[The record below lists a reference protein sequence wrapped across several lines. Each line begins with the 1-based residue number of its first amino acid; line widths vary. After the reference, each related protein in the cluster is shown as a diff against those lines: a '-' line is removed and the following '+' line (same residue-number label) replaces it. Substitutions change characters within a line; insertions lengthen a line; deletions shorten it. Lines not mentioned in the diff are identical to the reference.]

1 MKIEI
6 LSMQQINNMGSLLQ
20 AYGLMKRLKGGHN
33 SVHFLD
39 IKKYDDDYALLE
51 NDQINFNKEYENDKK
66 YYRYFRYPISMIYQ
80 KMKVKQQNKIFE
92 KFRNNYFYRA
102 DEDKIYDFLTNDINY
117 YMKKFEVLAT
127 DNFKAKEIT
136 KPKIGAVGVR
146 VENNLLEIDMDKL
159 NIDLSQLEDILQ
171 KYKLKK
177 KYYRLKDGSFL
188 DLQESNEIDFID
200 KLISGTDV
208 DYKELESGTIRLPVN
223 RTLYLNQLL
232 KEIKGTEIVKNKE
245 YKLPF
250 VIPIVLYTGKKK
262 WDAKRYLEESQ
273 ETLDG
278 VKMKAG
284 NYNLVDINDF
294 TKEELLQEKTL
305 ISKMM
310 LLEKS
315 ESTEESIEMLEKII
329 PNTNKEEKELLKRV
343 ISILFGEK
351 IGEEKTKELIEKI
364 NGGDGKMLAVVDMI
378 RNENQMYINMG
389 RKEGRKEERKIRNIE
404 IAQKL
409 LKLKMP
415 ITQISEVTELTEKEI
430 KALKQS

>member
-1 MKIEI
+1 MDKKEEAIALINQAIKIKLKAEEIEKYTSSFVSKIFQNREADIVYKYKNKNIFFLIEHQTKIDYSMSYRILEYEIEI
-6 LSMQQINNMGSLLQ
+6 
-20 AYGLMKRLKGGHN
+20 MK
-33 SVHFLD
+33 SAID
-39 IKKYDDDYALLE
+39 IRK
-51 NDQINFNKEYENDKK
+51 
-66 YYRYFRYPISMIYQ
+66 
-80 KMKVKQQNKIFE
+80 
-92 KFRNNYFYRA
+92 
-102 DEDKIYDFLTNDINY
+102 
-117 YMKKFEVLAT
+117 
-127 DNFKAKEIT
+127 
-136 KPKIGAVGVR
+136 
-146 VENNLLEIDMDKL
+146 
-159 NIDLSQLEDILQ
+159 
-171 KYKLKK
+171 
-177 KYYRLKDGSFL
+177 
-188 DLQESNEIDFID
+188 
-200 KLISGTDV
+200 
-208 DYKELESGTIRLPVN
+208 
-223 RTLYLNQLL
+223 
-232 KEIKGTEIVKNKE
+232 VKNKE

-278 VKMKAG
+278 VKIKAG

-294 TKEELLQEKTL
+294 TKEELLQEETL

-315 ESTEESIEMLEKII
+315 ESTEETIEMLEKII
-329 PNTNKEEKELLKRV
+329 PGIKKDDEELLKRI

>member
-1 MKIEI
+1 MDKKEEAIALINQAIKIKLKAEEIEKYTSSFVSKIFQNREADIVYKYKNKNIFLLIEHQTKIEYSMPYRI
-6 LSMQQINNMGSLLQ
+6 L
-20 AYGLMKRLKGGHN
+20 
-33 SVHFLD
+33 
-39 IKKYDDDYALLE
+39 
-51 NDQINFNKEYENDKK
+51 EYE
-66 YYRYFRYPISMIYQ
+66 IEI
-80 KMKVKQQNKIFE
+80 MKSAI
-92 KFRNNYFYRA
+92 
-102 DEDKIYDFLTNDINY
+102 DIR
-117 YMKKFEVLAT
+117 K
-127 DNFKAKEIT
+127 
-136 KPKIGAVGVR
+136 
-146 VENNLLEIDMDKL
+146 
-159 NIDLSQLEDILQ
+159 
-171 KYKLKK
+171 
-177 KYYRLKDGSFL
+177 
-188 DLQESNEIDFID
+188 
-200 KLISGTDV
+200 
-208 DYKELESGTIRLPVN
+208 
-223 RTLYLNQLL
+223 
-232 KEIKGTEIVKNKE
+232 VKNKE

-294 TKEELLQEKTL
+294 TKEELLQGKTL

-343 ISILFGEK
+343 ITILFGEK

-364 NGGDGKMLAVVDMI
+364 DGGEEKMLDLVDMI
-378 RNENQMYINMG
+378 RNENKMYINIG
-389 RKEGRKEERKIRNIE
+389 RKEGRKEGEIKLKQTCQE

-415 ITQISEVTELTEKEI
+415 ITQISEITTLPKEEIEK
-430 KALKQS
+430 LK

>member
-1 MKIEI
+1 MALINQAIKTKLKAEEIE
-6 LSMQQINNMGSLLQ
+6 
-20 AYGLMKRLKGGHN
+20 
-33 SVHFLD
+33 
-39 IKKYDDDYALLE
+39 KYTSS
-51 NDQINFNKEYENDKK
+51 F
-66 YYRYFRYPISMIYQ
+66 
-80 KMKVKQQNKIFE
+80 VNKIFE
-92 KFRNNYFYRA
+92 NREA
-102 DEDKIYDFLTNDINY
+102 DIVY
-117 YMKKFEVLAT
+117 
-127 DNFKAKEIT
+127 
-136 KPKIGAVGVR
+136 
-146 VENNLLEIDMDKL
+146 
-159 NIDLSQLEDILQ
+159 
-171 KYKLKK
+171 KYKNKNIFFLIEHQTKIDYSMPYQILEYEIEIMKSAIDIKK
-177 KYYRLKDGSFL
+177 
-188 DLQESNEIDFID
+188 
-200 KLISGTDV
+200 
-208 DYKELESGTIRLPVN
+208 
-223 RTLYLNQLL
+223 
-232 KEIKGTEIVKNKE
+232 VKNKE

-273 ETLDG
+273 ETLDS
-278 VKMKAG
+278 VEIKAG

-364 NGGDGKMLAVVDMI
+364 DGGEEKMLALVDMI
-378 RNENQMYINMG
+378 RNENKMYINIG
-389 RKEGRKEERKIRNIE
+389 RKEGRKEGEIKLKQTCQE

-415 ITQISEVTELTEKEI
+415 ITQISEITKLPKEEIEK
-430 KALKQS
+430 LK

>member
-1 MKIEI
+1 MYKYKNKNIFFLIEHQTKIDYSMPYRILEYEIEI
-6 LSMQQINNMGSLLQ
+6 
-20 AYGLMKRLKGGHN
+20 MK
-33 SVHFLD
+33 SAID
-39 IKKYDDDYALLE
+39 IRK
-51 NDQINFNKEYENDKK
+51 
-66 YYRYFRYPISMIYQ
+66 
-80 KMKVKQQNKIFE
+80 
-92 KFRNNYFYRA
+92 
-102 DEDKIYDFLTNDINY
+102 
-117 YMKKFEVLAT
+117 
-127 DNFKAKEIT
+127 
-136 KPKIGAVGVR
+136 
-146 VENNLLEIDMDKL
+146 
-159 NIDLSQLEDILQ
+159 
-171 KYKLKK
+171 
-177 KYYRLKDGSFL
+177 
-188 DLQESNEIDFID
+188 
-200 KLISGTDV
+200 
-208 DYKELESGTIRLPVN
+208 
-223 RTLYLNQLL
+223 
-232 KEIKGTEIVKNKE
+232 VKNKE

-364 NGGDGKMLAVVDMI
+364 DGGEGKMLALVDMI
-378 RNENQMYINMG
+378 RNENKMYINMG
-389 RKEGRKEERKIRNIE
+389 RKEGRKEAREEGKIKLKQQCLE
-404 IAQKL
+404 IAKNL
-409 LKLKMP
+409 LKLNMP
-415 ITQISEVTELTEKEI
+415 ISQISEVTKLPEEEIEKI
-430 KALKQS
+430 K